1 MKIVQ
6 VSKIINSIGLA
17 FDIVGAW
24 YLYKFAFEL
33 PRKLQAQTPIP
44 SSQKEY
50 VKNGIP
56 TKEISMGVQI
66 NLRNFGINRYNEILK
81 DGTTKGPRT
90 ENLQSFLRSIPDI
103 IARIRVLEEQ
113 ARNEQKV
120 AEQQRKAE
128 QAKLAAEAERK
139 RLVAEAAHA
148 AARREALLKQ
158 QEEEQRL
165 QDLPHLIVQSIIN
178 ETPAFRSATFI
189 GTWRKTG
196 VRGTNYRYEV
206 ECLTEAGL
214 IRISTFDVLIRDG
227 KCIEVYVDGAEFWML
242 MIGPPRNYRNP

>member
-66 NLRNFGINRYNEILK
+66 NLRNFGINRYNEYK
-81 DGTTKGPRT
+81 D
-90 ENLQSFLRSIPDI
+90 FLYKRR
-103 IARIRVLEEQ
+103 ALFGFGC
-113 ARNEQKV
+113 
-120 AEQQRKAE
+120 
-128 QAKLAAEAERK
+128 LAAGFFLQIVSNFVTIKYLPIACGLAGIISIFLLSFWCFLFVYFRNIQTLSDGAGNTIKFRDEGKGAFGIDSDPEYQTWVSKVEKYRK
-139 RLVAEAAHA
+139 
-148 AARREALLKQ
+148 K
-158 QEEEQRL
+158 
-165 QDLPHLIVQSIIN
+165 
-178 ETPAFRSATFI
+178 
-189 GTWRKTG
+189 
-196 VRGTNYRYEV
+196 
-206 ECLTEAGL
+206 AGL
-214 IRISTFDVLIRDG
+214 
-227 KCIEVYVDGAEFWML
+227 K
-242 MIGPPRNYRNP
+242 